1 MKLHILSDI
10 HLEFSDMPIPEV
22 DADVT
27 IVAGDLHTGISGLWW
42 ARKLGRPVV
51 YIPGNH
57 EFYGYDMDKIRDA
70 FRQQKSSITL
80 DNEVA
85 VLNGVSFLGCT
96 LWTDFNYHNDPIFDM
111 IHAKRNM
118 NDFKFIKYQSFRLK
132 PEDTIELH
140 KESLSYMR
148 TQQPDVIITHHLPSS
163 KSVSARYGKDT
174 LTSAFA
180 SNLDNIVAESDA
192 KLWIHGHTHS
202 SHDYTIGNTRV
213 ICNPRGYPPFNQQ
226 FNPNLVVDV

>member
-85 VLNGVSFLGCT
+85 VINGVSFLGCT

-111 IHAKRNM
+111 LHARRNM
-118 NDFKFIKYQSFRLK
+118 NDFKFIKYQAFRLT
-132 PEDTIELH
+132 PEDTVELH
-140 KESLSYMR
+140 KESLAFMR
-148 TQQPDVIITHHLPSS
+148 TKQPDVIITHHLPSS
-163 KSVSARYGKDT
+163 RSVSGRYGKDA

-180 SNLDNIVAESDA
+180 SRIDEIVEQSGA
-192 KLWIHGHTHS
+192 KLWIHGHTHES
-202 SHDYTIGNTRV
+202 CDYMIGDTRV
-213 ICNPRGYPPFNQQ
+213 VCNPRGYPPFNQQ